1 MYNNTCISIIIQ
13 FLQGN
18 LFLLAVC
25 THEVPP
31 YLCSIFCSHS
41 LMQVSIANYHVWSA
55 EHACKLY
62 PVTLVEVLQI
72 CDK

>member
-13 FLQGN
+13 LLQGN

-41 LMQVSIANYHVWSA
+41 LMQVSIANYHITYGVRNMLA
-55 EHACKLY
+55 NCIL
-62 PVTLVEVLQI
+62 
-72 CDK
+72 